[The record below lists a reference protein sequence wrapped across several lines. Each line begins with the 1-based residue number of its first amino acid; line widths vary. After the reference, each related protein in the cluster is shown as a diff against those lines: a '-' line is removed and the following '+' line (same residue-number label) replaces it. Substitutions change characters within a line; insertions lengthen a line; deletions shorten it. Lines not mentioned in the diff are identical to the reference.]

1 MYEIIDKQDWHN
13 CDRLE
18 LALQQFV
25 LSSFSELDAMWVKAE
40 NMVNTRRTS
49 PAVWPSQYTCAYHST
64 WTICGRV

>member
-25 LSSFSELDAMWVKAE
+25 LSSFSELDAMWVKDWKQGEHA
-40 NMVNTRRTS
+40 S
-49 PAVWPSQYTCAYHST
+49 HQPSGVAISVHMRIS
-64 WTICGRV
+64 